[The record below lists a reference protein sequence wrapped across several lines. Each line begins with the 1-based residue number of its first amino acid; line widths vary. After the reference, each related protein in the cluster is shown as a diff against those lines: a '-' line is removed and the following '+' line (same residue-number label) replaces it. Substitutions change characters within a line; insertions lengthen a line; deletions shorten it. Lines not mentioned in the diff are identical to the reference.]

1 MGDVVT
7 TIAGAAAGVLAVAA
21 VVLVVAGV
29 RGADVARSSRA
40 VRGDARDWRRLA
52 AGAVSGGVVLVATR
66 WVAVAVAVGGLVAVW
81 PRIFG
86 GARSARRQI
95 DLLDALAAW
104 TESLRDMVATG
115 IGLPE
120 ALPASASA
128 ASPLLIPAL
137 SALVDRLHAREPL
150 ADALRGFADDLDDV
164 TADLVVAALLL
175 NANAQG
181 RQLHAVL
188 SSLATSTRAE
198 LAMRR
203 TVQADRRATRR
214 GVQIVLVVTVVMALG
229 LRLLNP
235 SYVAPYQNAVGQLV
249 LAAVVALFAVGFI
262 WLHRLSRLPVPARFI
277 LHDTTSTGET
287 TAIWVPAVES
297 VR

>member
-1 MGDVVT
+1 MTAVG
-7 TIAGAAAGVLAVAA
+7 GAVAGVLGVVA

-29 RGADVARSSRA
+29 LGADVGWAR
-40 VRGDARDWRRLA
+40 RGSGSGRRDWRRLTA
-52 AGAVSGGVVLVATR
+52 AAVAAGVVLLATR
-66 WVAVAVAVGGLVAVW
+66 WLAVGVAIGALVAVW
-81 PRIFG
+81 PRVFG
-86 GARSARRQI
+86 GARSARAQI
-95 DLLDALAAW
+95 DRLEALAAW

-120 ALPASASA
+120 ALPASTAA

-137 SALVDRLHAREPL
+137 TGLVDRLHAREPV

-203 TVQADRRATRR
+203 AVQADRRSTRR
-214 GVQIVLVVTVVMALG
+214 GVQIVLVVTVLMALG

-235 SYVAPYQNAVGQLV
+235 SYVAPYQSAVGQLV
-249 LAAVVALFAVGFI
+249 LAVVVGLFAAGFV

-277 LHDTTSTGET
+277 LSDATPLRDSGTL
-287 TAIWVPAVES
+287 AVPAVGGP
-297 VR
+297 R

>member
-1 MGDVVT
+1 MT
-7 TIAGAAAGVLAVAA
+7 AMAGAAVGVLTVAA
-21 VVLVVAGV
+21 IVLVVAGL
-29 RGADVARSSRA
+29 RGADVTAPISTARR
-40 VRGDARDWRRLA
+40 DARDWRRVA
-52 AGAVSGGVVLVATR
+52 AAAVTGGVVLLATR
-66 WVAVAVAVGGLVAVW
+66 WVAVAVAVGALVAVW

-95 DLLDALAAW
+95 DRLDALAAW

-120 ALPASASA
+120 ALPASTAA

-137 SALVDRLHAREPL
+137 TALVDRLHGREPL

-203 TVQADRRATRR
+203 AVQADRRATRR

-235 SYVAPYQNAVGQLV
+235 SYVAPYQSAVGQLV
-249 LAAVVALFAVGFI
+249 LAVVVALFAAGFI

-277 LHDTTSTGET
+277 LHDTASMGDAAALQV
-287 TAIWVPAVES
+287 TAAG
-297 VR
+297 RAR